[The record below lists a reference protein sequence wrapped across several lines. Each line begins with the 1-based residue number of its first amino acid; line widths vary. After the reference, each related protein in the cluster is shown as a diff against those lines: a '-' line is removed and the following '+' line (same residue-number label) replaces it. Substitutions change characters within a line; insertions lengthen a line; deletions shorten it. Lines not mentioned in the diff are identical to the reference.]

1 MLEMLLDKK
10 LLFVLMGILTGLGV
24 ADKCIVSMT
33 MKRMVAAAG
42 SMSKSNHPL
51 MRLVRAKFEHACM
64 ISDTVENVG
73 VFVDKYL
80 YEYKV
85 CGLRLHTLQRM
96 EKICS
101 GLLIVTGL
109 AGAGITYRVYGMGD
123 AVLRT
128 GAVGCGLG
136 ILVWLFHLTT
146 DENYCMQM
154 AKNYM
159 VDYLENVCLH
169 KYEKVNQKERAGR
182 MHAVNEMTGDGEWEA
197 DVQKDET
204 QKNELQRNDVQR
216 SDARKNE
223 IQRNDAQ
230 RNDAQ
235 RNEPQRDELQKIRTA
250 EARTVESGVPEN
262 EQGSMGEA
270 QGAEVMETRDTE
282 NRASEA
288 EHSVVRMQR
297 ENRRKERAK
306 GTARNLARASA
317 RLASAEE
324 SGSKGVENP
333 ITKNVQD
340 DEVADQK
347 SQTQTDQDFTEELPK
362 DEMIRQI
369 LREFMA

>member
-33 MKRMVAAAG
+33 MKRMVVAAG

-51 MRLVRAKFEHACM
+51 MRLIRAKFEHACM
-64 ISDTVENVG
+64 VSDTVENVG

-109 AGAGITYRVYGMGD
+109 AGAGIIYQVYGMGD

-197 DVQKDET
+197 DVQKSET
-204 QKNELQRNDVQR
+204 
-216 SDARKNE
+216 
-223 IQRNDAQ
+223 
-230 RNDAQ
+230 Q
-235 RNEPQRDELQKIRTA
+235 RNEPQKIRTA
-250 EARTVESGVPEN
+250 EAGTIEERLPEN
-262 EQGSMGEA
+262 EQENMEEA
-270 QGAEVMETRDTE
+270 KGVEVMETRETE

-288 EHSVVRMQR
+288 EHSVVRMER

-324 SGSKGVENP
+324 SGSKSVENP
-333 ITKNVQD
+333 ITKNVPD
-340 DEVADQK
+340 DETADQK

>member
-10 LLFVLMGILTGLGV
+10 LLFVLMGMLTGLGV

-33 MKRMVAAAG
+33 MKRMIEAAG

-85 CGLRLHTLQRM
+85 CGLRLHSLRRL
-96 EKICS
+96 EKMCS

-109 AGAGITYRVYGMGD
+109 AGAGITCQVYGMGD
-123 AVLRT
+123 EALRM

-146 DENYCMQM
+146 DENYCMEM

-159 VDYLENVCLH
+159 VDYLENVCLR
-169 KYEKVNQKERAGR
+169 KYEKMNQKERTVR
-182 MHAVNEMTGDGEWEA
+182 VNIENGPAEEEIGPAEEEIGPA
-197 DVQKDET
+197 EEEIQKNKIQKDEI
-204 QKNELQRNDVQR
+204 QKD
-216 SDARKNE
+216 E
-223 IQRNDAQ
+223 IQR
-230 RNDAQ
+230 
-235 RNEPQRDELQKIRTA
+235 DEVQET
-250 EARTVESGVPEN
+250 EAGTEETPAPVP
-262 EQGSMGEA
+262 
-270 QGAEVMETRDTE
+270 D
-282 NRASEA
+282 
-288 EHSVVRMQR
+288 HSVVHMQR
-297 ENRRKERAK
+297 ENRRRERTQNTAK
-306 GTARNLARASA
+306 NLAKASA
-317 RLASAEE
+317 GLAGMDGSKSPEAEE
-324 SGSKGVENP
+324 
-333 ITKNVQD
+333 
-340 DEVADQK
+340 QK
-347 SQTQTDQDFTEELPK
+347 DAPEELAK

>member
-10 LLFVLMGILTGLGV
+10 LLFVLMGMLTGLGV

-33 MKRMVAAAG
+33 MKRMIEAAG

-85 CGLRLHTLQRM
+85 CGLRLHSLRRL
-96 EKICS
+96 EKMCS

-109 AGAGITYRVYGMGD
+109 AGAGLTYRVYGMGD
-123 AVLRT
+123 EALRM

-146 DENYCMQM
+146 DENYCMEM

-159 VDYLENVCLH
+159 VDYLENVCLR
-169 KYEKVNQKERAGR
+169 KYEKMNQKERTVR
-182 MHAVNEMTGDGEWEA
+182 VNIENGPAEEKIGPAEEEIQTNKI
-197 DVQKDET
+197 QKDEI
-204 QKNELQRNDVQR
+204 QKDEIQKD
-216 SDARKNE
+216 E
-223 IQRNDAQ
+223 IQR
-230 RNDAQ
+230 
-235 RNEPQRDELQKIRTA
+235 DEVQET
-250 EARTVESGVPEN
+250 EAGTEETPAPVP
-262 EQGSMGEA
+262 
-270 QGAEVMETRDTE
+270 D
-282 NRASEA
+282 
-288 EHSVVRMQR
+288 HSVVHMQR
-297 ENRRKERAK
+297 ENRRRERTQNTAK
-306 GTARNLARASA
+306 NLAKASA
-317 RLASAEE
+317 GLAGMDGSKSPEAEE
-324 SGSKGVENP
+324 
-333 ITKNVQD
+333 
-340 DEVADQK
+340 QK
-347 SQTQTDQDFTEELPK
+347 DAPEELAK

>member
-10 LLFVLMGILTGLGV
+10 LLFVLMGFLTGLGV
-24 ADKCIVSMT
+24 VDKCIVSMT
-33 MKRMVAAAG
+33 MKRMVEAAG

-85 CGLRLHTLQRM
+85 CGLRLHTLRRL
-96 EKICS
+96 EKICA

-109 AGAGITYRVYGMGD
+109 VGAGLSYQVYGMGD
-123 AVLRT
+123 AVLRM
-128 GAVGCGLG
+128 GACGAGLG

-169 KYEKVNQKERAGR
+169 KYEKANQIERTGR
-182 MHAVNEMTGDGEWEA
+182 RDSVIK
-197 DVQKDET
+197 KDET
-204 QKNELQRNDVQR
+204 NDTKEEKAEKEESVPVSGSAVVQ
-216 SDARKNE
+216 
-223 IQRNDAQ
+223 
-230 RNDAQ
+230 
-235 RNEPQRDELQKIRTA
+235 
-250 EARTVESGVPEN
+250 
-262 EQGSMGEA
+262 
-270 QGAEVMETRDTE
+270 
-282 NRASEA
+282 
-288 EHSVVRMQR
+288 MQR
-297 ENRRKERAK
+297 ESRRKERVK
-306 GTARNLARASA
+306 ENARNLAKASA
-317 RLASAEE
+317 RLAGTD
-324 SGSKGVENP
+324 GSKRTEDILQEEVQSTETLAG
-333 ITKNVQD
+333 NVQTM
-340 DEVADQK
+340 EIKGNADKESAQEEIPK
-347 SQTQTDQDFTEELPK
+347 EDTIRELPK